1 MIASQWISR
10 LFSRSMPKEA
20 ALVVLGKTNSSNP
33 LTPANVVADRRIQKS
48 AAELDQSFFCW
59 LLSCSSEELAQDSEA
74 LREKEMRV
82 LKMLDQGHLALEQ
95 LPRRPASL
103 PMLIKLLND
112 DESSHSEIT
121 KVLLTDPALTS
132 QILKTANSPFFRISS
147 DTIESVDQAV
157 LVLGSR
163 GVRNIVSATV
173 MMPMMKRKNSREG
186 ELSEKAWQW
195 ALLSAT
201 ASDQYSSR
209 QGREPGALYL
219 LGLLP
224 SLAYLMIYRS
234 LLAYQKDVPSLGEIE
249 PAVVRSILS
258 KRCWRVCQAISQQWG
273 LPDTCKEYLLE
284 AEGTGVRSEFRPLID
299 GVTLGR
305 HKALEANSVSPLD
318 DEQVFALTS
327 APNAIDLKV
336 VNYLDRALGDTA

>member
-20 ALVVLGKTNSSNP
+20 TSAVLGK
-33 LTPANVVADRRIQKS
+33 ANKTSLMLSADVAVDKSIQKNGI
-48 AAELDQSFFCW
+48 ELEQSFFCW
-59 LLSCSSEELAQDSEA
+59 LLCCSNDDLSRDS
-74 LREKEMRV
+74 KEFRDKEVRV
-82 LKMLDQGHLALEQ
+82 LKMLDQGYLALEQ

-121 KVLLTDPALTS
+121 KMLLTDPALTS

-147 DTIESVDQAV
+147 DTIESVSQAV

-173 MMPMMKRKNSREG
+173 MMPMMKRKNSLEG
-186 ELSEKAWQW
+186 EFSEKAWQW

-234 LLAYQKDVPSLGEIE
+234 LLACQKDVPSLGEIE
-249 PAVVRSILS
+249 PAIVRSILN
-258 KRCWRVCQAISQQWG
+258 KRCGKFAGPLASNGVCLMPA
-273 LPDTCKEYLLE
+273 K
-284 AEGTGVRSEFRPLID
+284 
-299 GVTLGR
+299 
-305 HKALEANSVSPLD
+305 NSCW
-318 DEQVFALTS
+318 
-327 APNAIDLKV
+327 K
-336 VNYLDRALGDTA
+336 